1 MNGLLGKKIGATQ
14 IFTEN
19 GRLEPAT
26 LIEVG
31 PCDIV
36 QIKADGKDGYSA
48 VQLGFLDAKPKNVN
62 KPAKGHF
69 KSVTPKRYL
78 REFRID
84 EAGIKDMK
92 VGDRFSVDIFNKG
105 DFVDIRG
112 TSKGKG
118 FQGGVRRWGF
128 RGGPGGHGSMHH
140 RAPGSIGSSSF
151 PSRVFKG
158 QHLPGRMGGDTI
170 TTQNLRILD
179 IDKENNLLTV
189 KGAVP
194 GHKDSLVVVT
204 ISKKKKRKGVSDGNT
219 KA

>member
-1 MNGLLGKKIGATQ
+1 
-14 IFTEN
+14 
-19 GRLEPAT
+19 
-26 LIEVG
+26 
-31 PCDIV
+31 
-36 QIKADGKDGYSA
+36 
-48 VQLGFLDAKPKNVN
+48 
-62 KPAKGHF
+62 
-69 KSVTPKRYL
+69 
-78 REFRID
+78 
-84 EAGIKDMK
+84 
-92 VGDRFSVDIFNKG
+92 
-105 DFVDIRG
+105 
-112 TSKGKG
+112 
-118 FQGGVRRWGF
+118 
-128 RGGPGGHGSMHH
+128 MHH